1 MSMLADY
8 LVSVVVP
15 THNRSIY
22 AISCVKSLLAIE
34 SDRLQVIVHDTSTD
48 DCRLRTWVATVN
60 DSRLLYRHC
69 AERLSMTDNH
79 ERALEY
85 ARGEYVCLIGDDDSV
100 SSLILDVADYA
111 RSRAVDC
118 ITPQVKAAYSWPDFR
133 TSLLGAA
140 HAGRLYLEA
149 FTGESRWVD
158 SAQALEGLLLHA
170 GQGTDG
176 LPKLYH
182 GLVRRELIQRVVLA
196 NGRLFW
202 GTSPDMSAAVA
213 LALATEKFLLLDI
226 PFTLPGASGGS
237 NTGRSALKSH
247 KGDLRSDEH
256 MRPFKNLR
264 WPEQIPQFFSVETVW
279 AHAAWET
286 LVACGRQDLLQRFN
300 WPRLYALAL
309 FNHKDYRQAIMQA
322 TRANSGVGVM
332 KSIASLP
339 LISWEWFWN
348 RLKRLARPS
357 ASNGRE
363 VLGVFPGVDE
373 ARCCLDARVAVVA
386 RVHLN
391 GE

>member
-1 MSMLADY
+1 MSADY

-15 THNRSIY
+15 THNRSCY
-22 AISCVKSLLAIE
+22 AVSCVKSLLAIE

-48 DCRLRTWVATVN
+48 DCRLRAWVETVD
-60 DSRLLYRHC
+60 DSRLLYQHC

-100 SSLILDVADYA
+100 SELILDVADYA
-111 RSRAVDC
+111 RSRDIDC

-133 TSLLGAA
+133 TSLLGGA
-140 HAGRLYLEA
+140 HAGRLYLEE
-149 FTGESRWVD
+149 FTGEAQWMGTG
-158 SAQALEGLLLHA
+158 QALEELLLRA

-182 GLVRRELIQRVVLA
+182 GLVRRALIQRVVFA

-213 LALATEKFLLLDI
+213 LALATDSFLLMDI

-247 KGDLRSDEH
+247 KGDLHSDEH

-264 WPEQIPQFFSVETVW
+264 WPEQIPHFFSVETVW

-286 LVACGRQDLLQRFN
+286 LMACGRHDLVERFN
-300 WPRLYALAL
+300 WPRLYALTL
-309 FNHKDYRQAIMQA
+309 FNHGEYREAITYA
-322 TRANSGVGVM
+322 ARGNSSGSLM
-332 KSIASLP
+332 KSISSLP
-339 LISWEWFWN
+339 LIAWEWFWGK
-348 RLKRLARPS
+348 LKRLTHPS

-363 VLGVFPGVDE
+363 VLGVFTAVDE
-373 ARCCLDARVAVVA
+373 ARSCLDAHVVATA

-391 GE
+391 DK